1 MHGDKCVG
9 AVVCKLDMH
18 KNVIQRGY
26 IAMLAVEKEYRGRK
40 IGMLYKLQ
48 YAIRNLIL
56 PSSQQAHFS
65 SNGRYWPL

>member
-48 YAIRNLIL
+48 YTSYQKLD
-56 PSSQQAHFS
+56 STQFS
-65 SNGRYWPL
+65 TGSFF